1 METAQEKNLE
11 LEVLANV
18 VQQTV
23 RDLGP
28 HAVATLVAHPDAV
41 RAALAVAADALGT
54 KSTEEGVVVI
64 RGDESRLVRKA
75 EAGRRIAERT
85 RTGKDEDLLTSEQF
99 ADCAG
104 LKTRQSVHDWLRKGR
119 IIGWQGAKRG
129 YVFPAR
135 QFDERGQ
142 LLEGL
147 DRIAALFEDGYA
159 AWRWLSAPVTALDG
173 AEPLDLLRGG
183 EVALVEA
190 AAKGDLQGDFG

>member
-1 METAQEKNLE
+1 METAQKKNLD
-11 LEVLANV
+11 LEVLGTV
-18 VQQTV
+18 LQETV

-28 HAVATLVAHPDAV
+28 RAVATLVAHPDAV
-41 RAALAVAADALGT
+41 RAALAVVAEALYT
-54 KSTEEGVVVI
+54 KNTGKGIVVI
-64 RGDESRLVRKA
+64 RGNESRRLQSL
-75 EAGRRIAERT
+75 EADRRISERT
-85 RTGKDEDLLTSEQF
+85 RKGIKEDLLTSREF
-99 ADCAG
+99 ADRAG

-142 LLEGL
+142 LLRGL
-147 DRIAALFEDGYA
+147 DRIAPLFEDGYA

-173 AEPLDLLRGG
+173 AEPLDLLGEG
-183 EVALVEA
+183 EVAIVEA